1 MFKIGTGSLINF
13 LYGYSFCSLES
24 FHKKRSA
31 KERRKGEQWLM
42 WEFISQTRGCTRC
55 YAVSL
60 ILTETLQVSNIPPI
74 LEIKKLWLKQE

>member
-1 MFKIGTGSLINF
+1 MFKVGTGSLINF

-24 FHKKRSA
+24 LHKKAVLREEGKVS
-31 KERRKGEQWLM
+31 
-42 WEFISQTRGCTRC
+42 SGCTGC

-74 LEIKKLWLKQE
+74 LEIKKSWLKKE